1 MATNELFR
9 HNEIHQDNFMGDLG
23 GLHKIFVPIYLN
35 VHWFLIVVDLLP
47 ETVRY
52 MDSFKCCILMT
63 ERKRVIDDV
72 LNYLEKFLPDNNFQ
86 ETPLFRNLQFSK
98 YKFNELVVSQQLP
111 NRKFKIRIFKN
122 DCGNWVTQWMV
133 LNHYWRPDK
142 TWVVND
148 YSRMRLA
155 MDLVYDE
162 HNPKRDMIKE
172 FPVTDW
178 NKKMQQSVLQT

>member
-1 MATNELFR
+1 
-9 HNEIHQDNFMGDLG
+9 MGDLG

-47 ETVRY
+47 ET
-52 MDSFKCCILMT
+52 
-63 ERKRVIDDV
+63 
-72 LNYLEKFLPDNNFQ
+72 
-86 ETPLFRNLQFSK
+86 
-98 YKFNELVVSQQLP
+98 
-111 NRKFKIRIFKN
+111 N